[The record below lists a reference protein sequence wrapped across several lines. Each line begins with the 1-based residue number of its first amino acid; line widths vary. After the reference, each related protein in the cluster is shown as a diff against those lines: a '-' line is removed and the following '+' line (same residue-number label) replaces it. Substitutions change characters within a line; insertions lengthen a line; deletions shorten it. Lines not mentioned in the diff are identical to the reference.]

1 MLLPRRNAV
10 PMLLLLGTLATC
22 TPSYALTKIA
32 VFPLVNKTQDKSL
45 DWISAL
51 VPEYF
56 SRQMPSCAGLQVL
69 SPAFLFPVDSSGWNM
84 DSDSL
89 LKEHW
94 TRWGWDAACGG
105 AYTVASGRIFCELRT
120 LVLHN
125 GVPIK
130 KVVSLDA
137 PLDLAAELCFR
148 LFTQFASVAGYTLTK
163 ANYQALRRPVTQ
175 NSRAYATYCAGYGF
189 EMRGNVPAAL
199 TSYARAVE
207 IDPSFA
213 HALYRMARLSR
224 AAGDIE
230 AARRLFQKA
239 VALSGSS
246 PDITAAA
253 ADFYVD
259 HGRPDRALD
268 FVKNNR
274 AVLERTPEGLM
285 ALGKSFLF
293 SGELQRAIAMLARGV
308 AAGPADLEP
317 EFALGRAYIAAGE
330 FSEACEVFNRL
341 VKYRP
346 DCTRYYALLGAAYRS
361 SGRLMEANHVLEFCA
376 RNNPDDVPVL
386 VNLAQTYIE
395 LSWYDKA
402 RQLLLHAQDLNPDLP
417 DICVNLGVLAW
428 YTGKPEEAN
437 RLFEKAARMG
447 KNIPS
452 AANNEANVLFLSG
465 MKGRALDQY
474 RKADRIGAKNEV
486 VLCNL
491 ANACLA
497 LGRLDDA
504 ASSFEAALALSPA
517 RIDVLENLA
526 AIAVKRKKNAD
537 AVVYYRKI
545 LEQDPRNQDA
555 LVKMAELMMAAGQFK
570 EAAEPIDA
578 YLSDMPNEKKI
589 LLLQADLYRRMGWYE
604 VAVMKYQ
611 VITHDF
617 PGDAEGY
624 LGLGKSMFD
633 LIQFKNS
640 RDFDKTIY
648 VFTTAARLA
657 PGAWE
662 PEYIMG
668 LIYMDYKGSPDLAKE
683 QWRSALSKAKD
694 PDTKKKLNELIERAA
709 K

>member
-1 MLLPRRNAV
+1 MNLPRRNDFLLA
-10 PMLLLLGTLATC
+10 LLLVWVAVS
-22 TPSYALTKIA
+22 PSGAVTKIA
-32 VFPLVNKTQDKSL
+32 VFPLVNKPQDKSL

-56 SRQMPSCAGLQVL
+56 SRQMPSCVGLQVL

-105 AYTVASGRIFCELRT
+105 AYTVANGRITIELRT
-120 LVLHN
+120 LLLRDN
-125 GVPIK
+125 KPSK
-130 KVVSLDA
+130 NVVSQSA
-137 PLDLAAELCFR
+137 PVDSAVQLCFG
-148 LFTQFASVAGYTLTK
+148 LFTKFASVIGYALTK
-163 ANYQALRRPVTQ
+163 ADYQSLRRPVTQ
-175 NSRAYATYCAGYGF
+175 SAGAYATYCAGYGF
-189 EMRGNVPAAL
+189 EMRGNVAAAL

-207 IDPSFA
+207 MDPSFA

-224 AAGDIE
+224 TAGDIE

-239 VALSGSS
+239 VAFSGGS

-253 ADFYVD
+253 ADFYED
-259 HGRPDRALD
+259 HDLPDRALD
-268 FVKNNR
+268 FVKKNR
-274 AVLERTPEGLM
+274 AALERTPEGMM
-285 ALGKSFLF
+285 AIGKSFLI
-293 SGELQRAIAMLARGV
+293 SGELQRAIAMLTRSV
-308 AAGPADLEP
+308 ASGPADLEP
-317 EFALGRAYIAAGE
+317 DFALGKAFMAAGE
-330 FSEACEVFNRL
+330 FPEACDVFNRL

-361 SGRLMEANHVLEFCA
+361 SGRLMEATHVLEYCA
-376 RNNPDDVPVL
+376 RNNPDNVPVL
-386 VNLAQTYIE
+386 VNLAQTYME

-428 YTGKPEEAN
+428 YMGKPDEAN

-447 KNIPS
+447 KNIQS
-452 AANNEANVLFLSG
+452 ALNNEANVFFLSG
-465 MKGRALDQY
+465 LTGKALDKY
-474 RKADRIGAKNEV
+474 RKADRIGAKNEA

-491 ANACLA
+491 GNACLA
-497 LGRLDDA
+497 LGRLGDA
-504 ASSFEAALALSPA
+504 ASSFEAVLALSPA
-517 RIDVLENLA
+517 RIDIMEKLA

-545 LEQDPRNQDA
+545 LEQAPRNQDA
-555 LVKMAELMMAAGQFK
+555 LVTMVEIMMAAGQFK

-578 YLSDMPNEKKI
+578 FLADMPNEKKI
-589 LLLQADLYRRMGWYE
+589 LFLQADLYRRMGWYE

-611 VITHDF
+611 GITHDF
-617 PGDAEGY
+617 PDDAEGY

-633 LIQFKNS
+633 MIQYKNNK
-640 RDFDKTIY
+640 DYDKTIY
-648 VFTTAARLA
+648 VLKTAARLA
-657 PGAWE
+657 PAAWE

-668 LIYMDYKGSPDLAKE
+668 LIYLEYERHPDLAKE
-683 QWRSALSKAKD
+683 QLRSALSKAKD
-694 PDTKKKLNELIERAA
+694 PDARKKLTELIEKAD

>member
-1 MLLPRRNAV
+1 MSLPRRNDVLLAFFILAWIAV
-10 PMLLLLGTLATC
+10 F
-22 TPSYALTKIA
+22 PSGAVTKIA
-32 VFPLVNKTQDKSL
+32 VFPLVNKTLDKSF

-56 SRQMPSCAGLQVL
+56 SRQIPSCAGLQVL

-94 TRWGWDAACGG
+94 TRWGWNAACGG
-105 AYTVASGRIFCELRT
+105 SYTVTNGRIICVLRV
-120 LVLHN
+120 LVLRN
-125 GVPIK
+125 SMPIRQ
-130 KVVSLDA
+130 VFALEG
-137 PLDLAAELCFR
+137 PIDLAMELCSR

-163 ANYQALRRPVTQ
+163 ADYQALRRPVTQ

-189 EMRGNVPAAL
+189 EMGGNVAAAL

-207 IDPSFA
+207 MDPSFA

-224 AAGDIE
+224 TVGDIE
-230 AARRLFQKA
+230 VARGLFQKA
-239 VALSGSS
+239 VAFSGGS

-253 ADFYVD
+253 ADFYED
-259 HGRPDRALD
+259 HDLPDRAID
-268 FVKNNR
+268 FVKRNR
-274 AVLERTPEGLM
+274 AALERTPEGMM
-285 ALGKSFLF
+285 AIGKSFLL
-293 SGELQRAIAMLARGV
+293 SGELQRAIAMLTRSV
-308 AAGPADLEP
+308 ATGPADLEP
-317 EFALGRAYIAAGE
+317 DFALGKAFMAAGE
-330 FSEACEVFNRL
+330 FSEACDVFNRL

-361 SGRLMEANHVLEFCA
+361 SGRLMESIHVLEYCV
-376 RNNPDDVPVL
+376 RNNPDNVPVL
-386 VNLAQTYIE
+386 VNLAQTYME

-417 DICVNLGVLAW
+417 GICVNLGVLAW
-428 YTGKPEEAN
+428 YAGKPDEAN

-447 KNIPS
+447 KNVQS
-452 AANNEANVLFLSG
+452 ALNNEANVLFLSG
-465 MKGRALDQY
+465 LTGKALDKY
-474 RKADRIGAKNEV
+474 RKADRIGARNEA

-491 ANACLA
+491 GNACLA
-497 LGRLDDA
+497 LGRFDDA
-504 ASSFEAALALSPA
+504 ASSFEAVLALSPA
-517 RIDVLENLA
+517 RIDILEKLA

-545 LEQDPRNQDA
+545 LEQDPRNRDA
-555 LVKMAELMMAAGQFK
+555 LVTMAEIMMTLGQFK
-570 EAAEPIDA
+570 EATEPIEA
-578 YLSDMPNEKKI
+578 YLADMPNEKKI

-604 VAVMKYQ
+604 VAIMKYQ
-611 VITHDF
+611 IITHDF

-633 LIQFKNS
+633 LIQYKNNT
-640 RDFDKTIY
+640 DYDKTIY
-648 VFTTAARLA
+648 VLKTAVRLA
-657 PGAWE
+657 PAAWE

-668 LIYMDYKGSPDLAKE
+668 LIYLEYERHPDLAKE
-683 QWRSALSKAKD
+683 QLRSALSKAKD
-694 PDTKKKLNELIERAA
+694 PDARKKLTELIEKAG